1 VAVAKRIEAGQREVE
16 EEILNSPIML
26 GCVIRIGE
34 QVEASD
40 GASTC
45 CLSSQAWEISRTDA
59 NGTGGSHCL
68 VGGAGDSNCRSSL
81 LLRIFRK
88 ARVAGDFDASKKPC
102 REVFSD
108 AIHRNDRAENEWI
121 STSLPGAKYP
131 KGTGGSNP
139 LCSSN
144 EALRT
149 DPCGVRVPYFSH
161 SRQPVR
167 PFPFRKTLRI

>member
-1 VAVAKRIEAGQREVE
+1 MNIKVLDEVPPEDAEAEPEERPEEKSVDDFSESSDPVRLYLKEMGRFQLLTREGEVAVAKRIEAGQREVE

-68 VGGAGDSNCRSSL
+68 VGGAEEIRT
-81 LLRIFRK
+81 
-88 ARVAGDFDASKKPC
+88 AG
-102 REVFSD
+102 
-108 AIHRNDRAENEWI
+108 
-121 STSLPGAKYP
+121 
-131 KGTGGSNP
+131 P
-139 LCSSN
+139 LCGSWRLR
-144 EALRT
+144 EARS
-149 DPCGVRVPYFSH
+149 CSGVAALKPIRELLSER
-161 SRQPVR
+161 SAG
-167 PFPFRKTLRI
+167 